1 MKTSD
6 TTTPLRAAIY
16 IRVSTE
22 EQANEGYSIDAQ
34 KEKLTALCKSQD
46 WQVYEIYADE
56 GFSAKDLNRPGIQR
70 LLQDAERRKF
80 DIIVFYKLD
89 RLSRSLKD
97 LTSLIDKF
105 EKLSIKIK
113 SLTEPFDTTSP
124 PGKLMLNMLGSFAQF
139 EREIIGER
147 TKLGLER
154 AFRQGKWV
162 TSAPFGYKVKNGKL
176 QVDEEEA
183 NTVRKIFELFLEKN
197 YGIKTIVNFL
207 NRNYKLNGRKKTWA
221 MNSVWKILKNPVYCG
236 YVRWKGE
243 VKKGNHKPLISKD
256 TFDRVQKILESRNKI
271 PPRTATTSSLLVG
284 LVKCG
289 ICGSR
294 LTPARGKSYKYYACI
309 GRDNGCKLPYISAPQ
324 LEEAIV
330 KEIEKIST
338 DKKVIDDSLKKLKER
353 MSKETERMKKE
364 HKRLNRGVERLEKQ
378 KEKKL
383 EWLSETLPSRNITQK
398 ISREIEEID
407 QKIREAKIKLSQTE
421 VDLKEKEIKNIKSEM
436 VGAFLKNF
444 RYYFEVWDTRRKRL
458 LLESVVKKITVYSKE
473 RAKVV
478 FAIPISLLNG
488 GGQSENVAGRS
499 VVTVFIPKGVGEGI

>member
-1 MKTSD
+1 MDFTERTGKNKEKGEEMKSSD
-6 TTTPLRAAIY
+6 SSTPLRAAIY

-70 LLQDAERRKF
+70 LLQDAEQRKF

-176 QVDEEEA
+176 QA
-183 NTVRKIFELFLEKN
+183 LINPSFFPYT
-197 YGIKTIVNFL
+197 
-207 NRNYKLNGRKKTWA
+207 
-221 MNSVWKILKNPVYCG
+221 SV
-236 YVRWKGE
+236 
-243 VKKGNHKPLISKD
+243 
-256 TFDRVQKILESRNKI
+256 
-271 PPRTATTSSLLVG
+271 
-284 LVKCG
+284 
-289 ICGSR
+289 
-294 LTPARGKSYKYYACI
+294 
-309 GRDNGCKLPYISAPQ
+309 
-324 LEEAIV
+324 
-330 KEIEKIST
+330 
-338 DKKVIDDSLKKLKER
+338 
-353 MSKETERMKKE
+353 TE
-364 HKRLNRGVERLEKQ
+364 
-378 KEKKL
+378 
-383 EWLSETLPSRNITQK
+383 
-398 ISREIEEID
+398 
-407 QKIREAKIKLSQTE
+407 
-421 VDLKEKEIKNIKSEM
+421 
-436 VGAFLKNF
+436 
-444 RYYFEVWDTRRKRL
+444 
-458 LLESVVKKITVYSKE
+458 
-473 RAKVV
+473 
-478 FAIPISLLNG
+478 
-488 GGQSENVAGRS
+488 
-499 VVTVFIPKGVGEGI
+499 